1 MKRHQLR
8 ALFVRPEFQK
18 LMKYHQVTFLHI
30 SWGMLSNL
38 VYGQEASRYKL
49 QYMQGVAY
57 ILYSEVISNYIII
70 SVAYLFILLT
80 GSLLLLPYSESVL
93 FPISLYIQFLIYWV
107 MDLTHYLIIL
117 TTIIYVVNSISN
129 ISALLKQD
137 DTLWPECS

>member
-1 MKRHQLR
+1 MKRRQLR

-18 LMKYHQVTFLHI
+18 LMKCHQVIFLHI